1 MVEMYTSLWLTEVVI
16 FKMPLMTAKNK
27 DRCENLNFGDCW
39 DVLRELSL
47 AAHCAGGLA
56 WDVKKRQRKSGTI
69 FMYKITGGF

>member
-47 AAHCAGGLA
+47 A
-56 WDVKKRQRKSGTI
+56 DVQISKT
-69 FMYKITGGF
+69 